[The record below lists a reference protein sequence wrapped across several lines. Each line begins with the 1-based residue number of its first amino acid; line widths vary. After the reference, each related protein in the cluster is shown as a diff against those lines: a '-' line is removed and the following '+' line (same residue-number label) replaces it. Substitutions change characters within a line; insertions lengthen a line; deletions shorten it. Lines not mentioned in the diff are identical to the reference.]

1 MAKGELYEKPAPVS
15 TGIAGLDDILRGGLT
30 PNRLYLIEGDPG
42 ARKTTLALQY
52 LLEGVRRGESALY
65 VTLAETKD
73 ELLAVG
79 QSHGWDLSQ
88 VHICELVPSEEK
100 LSAQSE
106 LTMFHPS
113 EVELGE
119 TTRTMLD
126 EVEKVN

>member
-1 MAKGELYEKPAPVS
+1 MRVRTSMNDDASRKPALVS
-15 TGIAGLDDILRGGLT
+15 TGIVGLDDILRGGLT

-42 ARKTTLALQY
+42 AGKTTLALQY

-79 QSHGWDLSQ
+79 RSHGWDLSK

-106 LTMFHPS
+106 LTM
-113 EVELGE
+113 
-119 TTRTMLD
+119 
-126 EVEKVN
+126 